1 MIVPSKP
8 KISDPITGSRQPEYF
23 TEPVTSSTF
32 NNDPVEFT
40 SVLLSS
46 APAPR
51 WVVDSGGGRLRPI
64 DDRVLVG

>member
-32 NNDPVEFT
+32 NNDSVEFYLGVT
-40 SVLLSS
+40 IVCACTVVGGGLRSGVGCVLLTTGSE
-46 APAPR
+46 
-51 WVVDSGGGRLRPI
+51 
-64 DDRVLVG
+64 